1 MEDYWINSIGKT
13 LYKKTIDKYNK
24 KMWLVNDNKKI
35 DTFKWSPK
43 GATLKSGPRAAWDKA
58 ISAYPIKKNG
68 YNDFFDKLNKK
79 KVKVILN
86 CKFKVKNLQNKK
98 FIINNKIKKFDV
110 VISTI
115 SPDFYFKKKIWRTP
129 FYRKR
134 FS

>member
-58 ISAYPIKKNG
+58 ISAYPIKKMVTMI
-68 YNDFFDKLNKK
+68 F
-79 KVKVILN
+79 
-86 CKFKVKNLQNKK
+86 
-98 FIINNKIKKFDV
+98 
-110 VISTI
+110 STN
-115 SPDFYFKKKIWRTP
+115 
-129 FYRKR
+129 
-134 FS
+134 